1 MFYTKNKGTTVFKPS
16 KKSTNMSH
24 LQTEVGP
31 FTPNEL
37 IGAIGRNHH
46 GESDKVT
53 MEWLFEDG
61 EGNIA
66 TLYDYK
72 ANAQCYPT
80 AQILWSVG
88 GFDKDTAIRFHEW
101 LKEKV
106 KNSMSYHTFD
116 PQWDNIPGGC

>member
-1 MFYTKNKGTTVFKPS
+1 MIKDLNRWFVFKPS

-24 LQTEVGP
+24 LQTKVGP
-31 FTPNEL
+31 FTSNEL
-37 IGAIGRNHH
+37 IGAIGKSHR

-72 ANAQCYPT
+72 ANAGHNPT
-80 AQILWSVG
+80 AQILWSIG
-88 GFDKDTAIRFHEW
+88 GFDKDTAIRFHTW
-101 LKEKV
+101 LNEKV
-106 KNSMSYHTFD
+106 KNSLPCSPLD
-116 PQWDNIPGGC
+116 EEWDDIPGGC